1 MTDQKVE
8 VVVRTILES
17 LIGNGTVIGGHNG
30 LSLSGQSI
38 LDFQLNGGGAVSEVV
53 VELKVIEIVG
63 QSMRS
68 STYQLMGSSIEG
80 F

>member
-8 VVVRTILES
+8 VILES

-68 STYQLMGSSIEG
+68 STYQLMGSS

>member
-1 MTDQKVE
+1 M
-8 VVVRTILES
+8 
-17 LIGNGTVIGGHNG
+17 GT

-68 STYQLMGSSIEG
+68 STYQLMGYSVEG